1 MLEFC
6 NIAALN
12 ISGQFQA
19 NTCSGVQVIY
29 PYVNM
34 LKWLLLQSKKLNYKK
49 QKMQQK
55 NFETNFKD
63 EKSLFGL

>member
-19 NTCSGVQVIY
+19 NTCDGIHVIY

-34 LKWLLLQSKKLNYKK
+34 LKWLLLQSTIAL
-49 QKMQQK
+49 
-55 NFETNFKD
+55 
-63 EKSLFGL
+63 